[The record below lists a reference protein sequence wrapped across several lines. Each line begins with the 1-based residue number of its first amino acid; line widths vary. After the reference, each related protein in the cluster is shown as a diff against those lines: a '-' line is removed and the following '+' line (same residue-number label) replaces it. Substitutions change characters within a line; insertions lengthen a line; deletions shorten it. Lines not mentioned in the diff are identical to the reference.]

1 MVSEILTHV
10 CGIKDSFSLSL
21 FNTPA
26 LTHTYQ
32 RVRTH
37 SHANAHKRTHPRS
50 LTRTLA
56 HPTPRQKTKKKEKM
70 MRLQLSFVV
79 DFLRLD

>member
-1 MVSEILTHV
+1 MFVASKIL
-10 CGIKDSFSLSL
+10 SLSL

-32 RVRTH
+32 RVRSH
-37 SHANAHKRTHPRS
+37 SHTNEHTRS

-56 HPTPRQKTKKKEKM
+56 HPTPRQKTKKEKM
-70 MRLQLSFVV
+70 MRLQLLFVV
-79 DFLRLD
+79 DFLRLH